1 VRDQCVVQ
9 RRPSR
14 SPASPS
20 TNAPVQNDA
29 MCAPPR
35 AASAIQRVTFRSI
48 RSVARVWPALH
59 SSVSCP
65 TMHRKIL
72 ALVGLLSLTFAAAPA
87 FGVTIGELN
96 AGGTY
101 FANLPGTPRTLIH
114 LARPAE
120 SAGTVTAVTMM
131 WTGAPAAGCA
141 NAAKIKFFR
150 AGSGTISVTA
160 QYGPVNVH
168 NGINTF
174 TIPAV
179 TIARGDWIG
188 VTQLLSLCGGVNQAN
203 GADAELQ
210 GSTNTDPTTSLPY
223 PDIVAGLIPS
233 IVASSTANV
242 VHGYFIVAGSLRGN
256 ANSAFK
262 TSAQLTNLGGSPIAG
277 KLVFHP
283 AGTPTND
290 SDPSIAY
297 SLAQGSTVSYDDV
310 VQAMGASGLG
320 TIDLVT
326 TSGYPADVS
335 LRIYNDEG
343 AVNGTSGLTEELR
356 TAKDAHH
363 TGSFG
368 SLTIPADLSAFRLN
382 VGIRTLG
389 AGATLAIFVLDAN
402 SGQLAHV
409 AERTF
414 AANTFNQEGAAA
426 FAEQTSLPA
435 GGTIRFIVTAGSAFI
450 YGATTDNRTN
460 DPNLRFATRF

>member
-1 VRDQCVVQ
+1 
-9 RRPSR
+9 
-14 SPASPS
+14 
-20 TNAPVQNDA
+20 
-29 MCAPPR
+29 
-35 AASAIQRVTFRSI
+35 
-48 RSVARVWPALH
+48 
-59 SSVSCP
+59 
-65 TMHRKIL
+65 MHRKIL
-72 ALVGLLSLTFAAAPA
+72 AFVGLLSLTFAATPA

-96 AGGTY
+96 SGGTS
-101 FANLPGTPRTLIH
+101 FPNAPGLPRTLIH
-114 LARPAE
+114 MARPAE
-120 SAGTVTAVTMM
+120 SAGTVNTVTMM
-131 WTGAPAAGCA
+131 WTAAPPAGCM
-141 NAAKIKFFR
+141 NAAEIKFFR
-150 AGSGTISVTA
+150 AGSGSIDVIS
-160 QYGPVNVH
+160 QYGPVSVH
-168 NGINTF
+168 NGINTY

-188 VTQLLSLCGGVNQAN
+188 VTQLISTCGGVNQAN
-203 GADAELQ
+203 ADDTELQ
-210 GSTNTDPTTSLPY
+210 GSTNTDPSTNVPN
-223 PDIVAGLIPS
+223 PDILRGLIPS
-233 IVASSTANV
+233 IVASSTPNV

-283 AGTPTND
+283 AGTPTHD

-297 SLAQGSTVSYDDV
+297 SLAQGTTVSYDDV
-310 VQAMGASGLG
+310 VQSMGASGLG
-320 TIDLVT
+320 TIDLVA

-356 TAKDAHH
+356 TANDAHH
-363 TGSFG
+363 SGSFG
-368 SLTIPADLSAFRLN
+368 SLTIPADLTAFRLN
-382 VGIRTLG
+382 VGIRTLA
-389 AGATLAIFVLDAN
+389 AGATLTIFVLDAN
-402 SGQLAHV
+402 GSQLTHV

-414 AANTFNQEGAAA
+414 AANTFNQESAAG